1 MQSQAARKHP
11 SALWWSE
18 DDLERIFERENKV
31 YEKFSNDRKYKK
43 CIRQIWGSCSKAA
56 KVPLGTDAITHVSGA
71 ACRGLE
77 VDILETARD
86 RRSRV
91 IKSVL
96 DAQESLLDFDSGL
109 RCTLLGARYKNLCR
123 SSVRFARK
131 LAEGDELEVANVY
144 SSN

>member
-1 MQSQAARKHP
+1 M
-11 SALWWSE
+11 
-18 DDLERIFERENKV
+18 
-31 YEKFSNDRKYKK
+31 
-43 CIRQIWGSCSKAA
+43 
-56 KVPLGTDAITHVSGA
+56 PLGTDAITHVSGA

-86 RRSRV
+86 RRGRV

-96 DAQESLLDFDSGL
+96 DAQESLLDFDPGL